1 MILRKTFNIFTAVRY
16 SWKNIIFSS
25 MSAAIALVAYKNIG
39 DSGVQVPIGVVA
51 ILGTA
56 LSIILGFKTS
66 SAYER
71 WWEARQIWGGIVNES
86 RTLARQV
93 LTIVDPK
100 NVPPQLW
107 ADSVQVVKRQ
117 LAWCNALRL
126 QLRETENEEVW
137 RKSVAIFINDQEFAL
152 IMKKT
157 NKVTWLA
164 MLQGDQIKE
173 LNAWEQL
180 DTFSY
185 IQMDD
190 TLTRITD
197 LQGRCERIKNTPLPR
212 PYEYYT
218 LAFLNLF
225 IFIFPF
231 GIVQMLSDLNES
243 YLIFPITILVGWMFF
258 QIYVLGKVLANPFD
272 NLKTDVALD
281 SICRTIEIDLLEIV
295 QSDAVPTPL
304 RPVKGVLM

>member
-1 MILRKTFNIFTAVRY
+1 MILRRYVNPFTAIRY
-16 SWKNIIFSS
+16 SWKNILFSS
-25 MSAAIALVAYKNIG
+25 LTATAAFLSEVYFGKGIAVPVA
-39 DSGVQVPIGVVA
+39 VVA

-66 SAYER
+66 SSYER

-100 NVPPQLW
+100 NVPPELW
-107 ADSVQVVKRQ
+107 AKSVQVVKRQ
-117 LAWCNALRL
+117 LGWINALRL
-126 QLRETENEEVW
+126 QLRGVQDETDW
-137 RKSVAIFINDQEFAL
+137 QKSVSPFLSEEEFGL

-173 LNAWEQL
+173 LEASKDL

-190 TLTRITD
+190 TLTRLTE
-197 LQGRCERIKNTPLPR
+197 LQGKTERIKSTPLPR

-225 IFIFPF
+225 VLTFPF
-231 GIVQMLSDLNES
+231 GIIAMLHELNEA
-243 YLIFPITILVGWMFF
+243 YLVFPITILVSWMFY
-258 QIYVLGKVLANPFD
+258 QIYVLGKVLSNPFD
-272 NLKTDVALD
+272 NIKTDVALD
-281 SICRTIEIDLLEIV
+281 AICRTIEIDLLEIV
-295 QSDAVPTPL
+295 HGENVPAPL
-304 RPVKGVLM
+304 KPVKGVLM